1 MDIIEKWIEIFKIQI
16 TDGWFTILGWIIG
29 IISGVIQ
36 IKSYQEQKH
45 FEKDYKDVFEQAKR
59 NRKGKFTE
67 EQIRNLDMQLER
79 LQKNVRRKVFG
90 QFTPSISLAPNF
102 RKLFIVITIAIIT
115 QFVAHIVLS
124 IINPSTSDEIFII
137 AKNTL
142 ATSIIFGTGMLIGL
156 LAGKIY

>member
-1 MDIIEKWIEIFKIQI
+1 
-16 TDGWFTILGWIIG
+16 
-29 IISGVIQ
+29 
-36 IKSYQEQKH
+36 
-45 FEKDYKDVFEQAKR
+45 
-59 NRKGKFTE
+59 
-67 EQIRNLDMQLER
+67 MQLER